1 MSSGGWSLTQLFL
14 SFSFK
19 NCRKLKNCLATQ
31 TDRDRKKARLNELE
45 AQVEH
50 LIEEKTKVEARCKA
64 AEIKVALLETQLA
77 QARSAIGVCS
87 MCDQKKS
94 GSSKRG

>member
-1 MSSGGWSLTQLFL
+1 MSRHFHQL
-14 SFSFK
+14 SFFSK
-19 NCRKLKNCLATQ
+19 NRRKLKNRLAAQ
-31 TDRDRKKARLNELE
+31 TARDRKKARLNELE